1 MVIRGR
7 YLLHQNPS
15 TIYLVGKK
23 IKIFIHKLK
32 KDCVTLEQDLSRGCG
47 VLVGVSDLV
56 TFVSL
61 GVVKFELCALQKCI
75 VTMRIALMYQ
85 EVPLSL
91 IADLSEPRQ

>member
-1 MVIRGR
+1 M
-7 YLLHQNPS
+7 
-15 TIYLVGKK
+15 
-23 IKIFIHKLK
+23 
-32 KDCVTLEQDLSRGCG
+32 
-47 VLVGVSDLV
+47 LVGVSDLV

-61 GVVKFELCALQKCI
+61 GVAEFELCALQKCI